1 MLWELCGKTETCPIC
16 YEEVDLMVM
25 NYTPCNHLFCLSCL
39 YELQKTEIYKCPMCR
54 KGLKKWLKKL

>member
-1 MLWELCGKTETCPIC
+1 MFWELCGKTETCPIC

-39 YELQKTEIYKCPMCR
+39 YELQKTEIYKCPM
-54 KGLKKWLKKL
+54 